1 MGRRRDRGCP
11 CGLPAA
17 YDRCCGRFVGG
28 AAAPTAELLMRS
40 RYTAYAR
47 ADVAHLLS
55 SWHSSTRPASVAIDP
70 ELRWTRLEVVGTSA
84 GGLLDTDGTV
94 HFRATHVRS
103 GEVGVLEEHS
113 RFCREDGRWVYL
125 APVG

>member
-17 YDRCCGRFVGG
+17 YDRCCGPFLAG

-47 ADVAHLLS
+47 EDGAHLLAT
-55 SWHSSTRPASVAIDP
+55 WHSSTRPSVLPFDAD
-70 ELRWTRLEVVGTSA
+70 LRWTRLEVVATSG
-84 GGLLDTDGTV
+84 GGLLDTTGRV
-94 HFRATHVRS
+94 HFRATHVRR
-103 GEVGVLEEHS
+103 GAVGVLEERS
-113 RFCREDGRWVYL
+113 RFAREDGRWTYV
-125 APVG
+125 APDA

>member
-17 YDRCCGRFVGG
+17 YDRCCGRFLAG

-47 ADVAHLLS
+47 QDGPYLLA
-55 SWHSSTRPASVAIDP
+55 SWHSTTRPTSVRFDP
-70 ELRWTRLEVVGTSA
+70 DLRWTRLEVVATSG
-84 GGLLDTDGTV
+84 GGLLDTAGTV
-94 HFRATHVRS
+94 HFRAGHVRR
-103 GEVGVLEEHS
+103 GAVGVLEEHS
-113 RFCREDGRWVYL
+113 RFGREDGRWVYV